1 VPLNLNLP
9 TDHLDGDTG
18 HSAGHNATNTALNA
32 AGAALDAHEADTT
45 AVHGITDTAAL
56 ETTTG
61 SAAKVTAHVAAT
73 DPHGDRAYADA
84 KLGGAALSVASPAVG
99 DFVAVTATGPTT
111 FALQS
116 LSELVDTTP
125 ITAADVGAVPVT
137 TVNAKGDLLVATAD
151 DTVTRL
157 AVGAND
163 YVLTADSGQAT
174 GVKWAAASGG
184 GSGIAATLLDAKG
197 DLIVA
202 SAADTAARLAVGT
215 NNQVLTADSS
225 QTTGV
230 KWADATATVSFP
242 DDANMALGY
251 LTQQSLTATGDCDT
265 AFGYRAQRDMTDGI
279 NNTAIGTDAQKVATT
294 ANRNT
299 AVGAF
304 VQQALTIGADN
315 VGLGASAQ
323 QALTSGAKNVA
334 LGALAEGALTT
345 GSDNMAIGTSAL
357 RFLTT
362 GARNVAIGTDCMVT
376 ATTAA
381 DNVAIG
387 RAAMFDC
394 TSGFENVGIG
404 GNALEKVTTGADNV
418 AIGFHAGQSDGVT
431 DTVATVSNTVM
442 LGYRAQAVVSDVA
455 VIGSK
460 TSPMSLCLGNY
471 GDQVGSG
478 LGVFALSNATTNP
491 STNPT
496 GGGVLYAQAGALKWR
511 GSSGTVTTI
520 AVA

>member
-1 VPLNLNLP
+1 MPLNLNLP
-9 TDHLDGDTG
+9 TTKADGDSG

-32 AGAALDAHEADTT
+32 AGAALDAHE
-45 AVHGITDTAAL
+45 
-56 ETTTG
+56 
-61 SAAKVTAHVAAT
+61 AAT

-84 KLGGAALSVASPAVG
+84 KLGGAALSVASPVVG
-99 DFVAVTATGPTT
+99 KVVSVTGTGPTT
-111 FALQS
+111 FALTS
-116 LSELVDTTP
+116 LTSLVDTTP
-125 ITAADVGAVPVT
+125 ITAADVGAVPVS

-151 DTVTRL
+151 NTVTRL
-157 AVGAND
+157 AVGTND
-163 YVLTADSGQAT
+163 YVLTADSGQAS

-184 GSGIAATLLDAKG
+184 GGGSGIAETLLDAKG

-215 NNQVLTADSS
+215 NGYVLTADSA
-225 QTTGV
+225 QATGV
-230 KWADATATVSFP
+230 KWAEATATVSFP
-242 DDANMALGY
+242 DDATMALGY
-251 LTQQSLTATGDCDT
+251 LTHQALTTPDCDT
-265 AFGYRAQRDMTDGI
+265 AIGYRSQRDLTSGI
-279 NNTAIGTDAQKVATT
+279 NNTALGTDTQKVATT

-304 VQQALTIGADN
+304 VQAALTVGADN

-323 QALTSGAKNVA
+323 QALTTGSKNVA
-334 LGALAEGALTT
+334 LGALAQGALTT
-345 GSDNMAIGTSAL
+345 GSDNMAIGTSAQ

-387 RAAMFDC
+387 RAAMYEC
-394 TSGFENVGIG
+394 TTGFENVGIG
-404 GNALEKVTTGADNV
+404 GNALEMITTGADNV
-418 AIGFHAGQSDGVT
+418 AIGYHAGQSDGVT

-442 LGYRAQAVVSDVA
+442 LGYRAQAVASDVA

-471 GDQVGSG
+471 GDQTGGG

-511 GSSGTVTTI
+511 GSSGTVTTL